1 MVPEGWSHRKLA
13 EILCRVVD
21 PVEVDQTDI
30 YQEIGIRSHG
40 KGLFH
45 KEPVQGE
52 KLGNKRVFWVK
63 SDCLIVNIVFAWE
76 QAVARTTKEE
86 VGKIASHRFPMYRS
100 KDGKADVD
108 FLTYYFKT
116 PHGKRLL
123 ELASPG
129 GAGRNKTLGQKE
141 FGNIKLLLPPG
152 REQQKIARILSTWD
166 KAIETVEKLI
176 ENSKKQKK
184 ALMQQ
189 LLTGKRRLPGF
200 SEDWKMYSLINLA
213 SNNRYSFTG
222 GPFGSDLKAKDYT
235 KSGVRIIQLQN
246 IGDGAFLDD
255 YKLYTSRKKA
265 DELQSCNIFPGDII
279 LAKMGDPVAR
289 ATIIPKDESR
299 YLMASD
305 GIRLE
310 VDQTRFDVK
319 FVCELINHYDFRKAA
334 VRRSTGS
341 TRQRISLTEL
351 RELRLKSP
359 CLAEQKKI
367 SQVLQRSDIEIKNF
381 QQQHQFLQQ
390 QKKALMQQLLT
401 GKRRVKVDAS

>member
-1 MVPEGWSHRKLA
+1 MVPEGWSHRKL
-13 EILCRVVD
+13 EEVLYRIVD
-21 PVEVDQTDI
+21 PVEVDPTDI

-40 KGLFH
+40 KGIFH

-86 VGKIASHRFPMYRS
+86 VGKIASHRFPMYRP
-100 KDGKADVD
+100 KDNAADVD

-123 ELASPG
+123 GLASPG

-141 FGNIKLLLPPG
+141 FGNIGLLLPTG
-152 REQQKIARILSTWD
+152 IEQQKIARILSTWD
-166 KAIETVEKLI
+166 KAIATVEKLI
-176 ENSKKQKK
+176 KNSKAQKK

-189 LLTGKRRLPGF
+189 LLTGKRRLPGLT
-200 SEDWKMYSLINLA
+200 EDWRTFSLINLA
-213 SNNRYSFTG
+213 CNNRYSFTG
-222 GPFGSDLKAKDYT
+222 GPFGSDLKAEDYT

-246 IGDGAFLDD
+246 IGDGVFLDD
-255 YKLYTSRKKA
+255 YKLYTSSKKA
-265 DELQSCNIFPGDII
+265 DELRSCNIFPGDII

-319 FVCELINHYDFRKAA
+319 FVCELINHHDFRKAA
-334 VRRSTGS
+334 VRKSTGS

-351 RELRLKSP
+351 RELRLKAP
-359 CLAEQKKI
+359 CLEEQRKI
-367 SQVLQRSDIEIKNF
+367 SQMLRRSDLEIKNF
-381 QQQHQFLQQ
+381 QQQHKCLLQ
-390 QKKALMQQLLT
+390 QKKSLMQQLLT
-401 GKRRVKVDAS
+401 GKRRVKVDDT